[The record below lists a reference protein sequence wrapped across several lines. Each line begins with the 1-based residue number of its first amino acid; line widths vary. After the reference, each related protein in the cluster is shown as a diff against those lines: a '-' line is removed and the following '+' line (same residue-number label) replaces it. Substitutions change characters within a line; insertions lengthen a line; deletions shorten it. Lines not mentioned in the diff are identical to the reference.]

1 MNKIEVINK
10 LNELKDCNFIQVT
23 TNDQITRIIPFKDLV
38 LNDKNISIM
47 SERSIYDFIRI
58 TGIEPSPLED

>member
-1 MNKIEVINK
+1 MNKIDIENK
-10 LNELKDCNFIQVT
+10 LNELKHCNFIQVT
-23 TNDQITRIIPFKDLV
+23 TNDNITRIIPFKDFI